1 MFKVLGLSFR
11 KSAEVRTEASAP
23 PALGRAELQNLFQ
36 DDFAAHAMIV
46 KSRKAARVCSAVSG
60 RESVDF
66 LLRRA
71 AGSGLEN
78 ANRKARSWPLC
89 HGPA

>member
-1 MFKVLGLSFR
+1 MFKVLGVMFR
-11 KSAEVRTEASAP
+11 KSARQETEAAAP

-36 DDFAAHAMIV
+36 DDFAAHGVIEKPRRTGHVYGTM
-46 KSRKAARVCSAVSG
+46 RC

-71 AGSGLEN
+71 SGSGPEK
-78 ANRKARSWPLC
+78 AGRRARSLPAC
-89 HGPA
+89 HGRA